1 MLTSP
6 SLTSINLS
14 PSGGSGAAFIGEG
27 VDGMWTLTVT
37 DGKKRKTGT
46 PLRRLQAAAIDRA
59 VAEVLQVQDS

>member
-14 PSGGSGAAFIGEG
+14 PSGGSGVTFIGEG

-46 PLRRLQAAAIDRA
+46 PLCGSMTTTMI
-59 VAEVLQVQDS
+59 VQCVYY